1 MPGMYEENPVL
12 RPADRAYTLSPYL
25 CTEAVAKPPEATSQ

>member
-1 MPGMYEENPVL
+1 MPGIYEDNPVL
-12 RPADRAYTLSPYL
+12 GPVDRALILSPYL